1 MIYFNQDP
9 KKTYKILKSKI
20 HNIKIKNKNFMNNLH
35 NTKKSADFWWAVS
48 GQYAI
53 LSEYL
58 NMLSLK
64 DPRFLNDLTKSKKE
78 FPPDNIVRSTIIRN
92 IARETFINKSFKI
105 NSSDQSKNIDALLFD
120 GEEKHFSHEI
130 KKNIEREFL
139 PISSLTYFLEILRLD
154 KIKFIFSKVRQ
165 KIKNFFDNSSDE
177 NNDDKIFV
185 RVDQDSDFE
194 KILNLVL
201 PDYLNFYFPKWFLKL
216 SDYLVKNKHKWIT
229 KFGYER
235 NVYQILLMAKSY
247 EKYGDKNIQ
256 IISHG
261 MTLGIGFTNMYW
273 FSMFPKLKL
282 YNINE
287 STKLPK
293 LPKLNY
299 SHDILFCPTHF
310 PIIQDFFS
318 IIHFQEFMDVY
329 RDAIVLLNN
338 GLKTGKKIK
347 VRYKNFKYLSGY
359 AGPHTVEECQ
369 IPIEE
374 EKFEN
379 IYNKYKLIVT
389 MPYGTIS
396 EKCYQNNIN
405 FISYN
410 HPFNLTNKQSFLIA
424 NTYPGVFKDAK
435 KFLSEL
441 EKKIKEY

>member
-1 MIYFNQDP
+1 MINFEQDP
-9 KKTYKILKSKI
+9 KKTYEILKSKI
-20 HNIKIKNKNFMNNLH
+20 PDIKIKNKNFMNKLH
-35 NTKKSADFWWAVS
+35 NLNISVDFWWAVS

-58 NMLSLK
+58 NMLSFK
-64 DPRFLNDLTKSKKE
+64 DPRFLNDLTKSIKE

-92 IARETFINKSFKI
+92 IARETFINKNFRIKTNDLS
-105 NSSDQSKNIDALLFD
+105 QSIDELLFD

-130 KKNIEREFL
+130 KKDIEREIL
-139 PISSLTYFLEILRLD
+139 PMSNLTYFLEILKLD
-154 KIKFIFSKVRQ
+154 KIKFIFF
-165 KIKNFFDNSSDE
+165 KIKQKFTNFFDNSIDE
-177 NNDDKIFV
+177 NNDKIFY
-185 RVDQDSDFE
+185 RNDPDNDFE
-194 KILNLVL
+194 KILNLIL
-201 PDYLNFYFPKWFLKL
+201 PEYLNTYFPKWFLKL
-216 SDYLVKNKHKWIT
+216 SDYLVKSKHKWIT

-235 NVYQILLMAKSY
+235 NVYEILLMAKSY

-261 MTLGIGFTNMYW
+261 MILGIGFTNMYW
-273 FSMFPKLKL
+273 FSMFPNLKL

-299 SHDILFCPTHF
+299 SYDILFCPTHF

-329 RDAIVLLNN
+329 RNAIVLLNN

-359 AGPHTVEECQ
+359 AGPHTIEECQ

-410 HPFNLTNKQSFLIA
+410 HPFNLTNKQSFLRA
-424 NTYPGVFKDAK
+424 NTYPGVFKDAE
-435 KFLSEL
+435 KFLSSL